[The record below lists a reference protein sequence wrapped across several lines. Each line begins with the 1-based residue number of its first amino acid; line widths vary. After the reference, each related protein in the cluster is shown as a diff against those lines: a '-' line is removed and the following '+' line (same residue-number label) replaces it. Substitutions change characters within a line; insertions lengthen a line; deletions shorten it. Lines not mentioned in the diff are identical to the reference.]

1 MDKREIENLLNKVAN
16 KNLSIDE
23 ALLQLKK
30 EPFVQE
36 SFSDLGY
43 AKVDNH
49 RSIRQG
55 AAEVIYGAGKTP
67 EQIKGICETMLTKG
81 QKTILITRIPEE
93 TYRFLDT
100 SIPTTYYP
108 VAQVGIVGEVP
119 EPTGNGTVVV
129 ACAGTS
135 DLPVA
140 EEAALTAEVSGQLC
154 YALIRCGSF
163 RYSSLTCSCGR
174 HHDSSGCCCGRWNGR
189 RSCECCWWHGF
200 LSSYRGAYQCGIRC
214 LIWWCCRF
222 ARNAEFMCE
231 WGKRGQY

>member
-140 EEAALTAEVSGQLC
+140 EEAALTAEVLGNCVTRLYDVGVSGIHRLLAHVDDIMTAQVVV
-154 YALIRCGSF
+154 AVAGME
-163 RYSSLTCSCGR
+163 GA
-174 HHDSSGCCCGRWNGR
+174 
-189 RSCECCWWHGF
+189 SCECCWWHGF